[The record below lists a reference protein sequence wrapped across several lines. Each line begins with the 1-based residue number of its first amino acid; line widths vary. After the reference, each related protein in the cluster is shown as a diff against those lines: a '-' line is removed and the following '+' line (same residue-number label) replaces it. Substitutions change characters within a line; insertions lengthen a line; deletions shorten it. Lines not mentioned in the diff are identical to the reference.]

1 MVTFYIL
8 RDFYNDGSTCGSFT
22 SLLSADKV
30 RLIENQAHQMYRS
43 NKDGDDKATIFFR
56 LLQKEDPTSQPV
68 NFVELNF

>member
-22 SLLSADKV
+22 SSLSVD
-30 RLIENQAHQMYRS
+30 RIQLIEIKAHQMYQS
-43 NKDGDDKATIFFR
+43 NKEGDDKATIFFR
-56 LLQKEDPTSQPV
+56 LLRKEDPTFQPV